1 MFKNDNIYT
10 GIFIGIVIVFIITLF
25 IIIYLVNKMKEDM
38 LFNPRKRNME
48 NTLKIQKYSID
59 KLLKNKNLTLKNR
72 FVLLGNDKIN
82 INIIKNNKSDKWI
95 LYCHGNSGD
104 VYSCYKC
111 FYKLST
117 ISSIVSFDYRGYG
130 LSTNKPS
137 VKNIKEDIICMWYF
151 LVNNL
156 KIDPQNI
163 IVLGISLGGA
173 ISIYLGEFLTINK
186 QRLPKA
192 IISESSFSSV
202 IEIAKY
208 RFPLINK
215 LSLFLTKSFD
225 SKKSLSNIDTNIP
238 VIICHSDEDDYIPI
252 THAQTLLK
260 SRSNTHFFRLYGE
273 HDKHFV
279 SKKYLNFISSLF

>member
-1 MFKNDNIYT
+1 MFKNNNINI
-10 GIFIGIVIVFIITLF
+10 GIFIGILIVFIITLF
-25 IIIYLVNKMKEDM
+25 IVIYLVNKMKEDM
-38 LFNPRKRNME
+38 IFNPRKRNMD

-59 KLLKNKNLTLKNR
+59 KLLKNKNLTFKNR
-72 FVLLGNDKIN
+72 FVLIGKDKIN

-104 VYSCYKC
+104 IYSCYKY
-111 FYKLST
+111 FYKLSK
-117 ISSIVSFDYRGYG
+117 ISSIFCFDYRGYG

-137 VKNIKEDIICMWYF
+137 VKNIKEDVIYMWYF

-173 ISIYLGEFLTINK
+173 ISIYLGEYLSINK
-186 QRLPKA
+186 KKLPKA

-202 IEIAKY
+202 IDIAKY
-208 RFPLINK
+208 RFPLVSK
-215 LSLFLTKSFD
+215 LSFFLTESFN
-225 SKKSLSNIDTNIP
+225 SKKSLSNINKKVP
-238 VIICHSDEDDYIPI
+238 VIICHSDEDDYVPI

-279 SKKYLNFISSLF
+279 SKKYLDFISSLF